1 MQTEFSNAS
10 QTQLK
15 KWARI
20 TDSKVRREEGIFLAE
35 GVKVVEELLSSDWH
49 VEALLVLPEKIK
61 HWEYLVEKADSNIP
75 VYSITASQW
84 KKLSQDKEPEGIMAV
99 VQIRPELDLTSFLS
113 TSPGNVLIL
122 YEINNPGNMG
132 ALMRSAHWFGF
143 TNIILS
149 TNSADYTNPKN
160 VRASM
165 GSLFHLTIVS
175 DVDLIA
181 ALPQIK
187 KTHYLVGSDVR
198 EGLPPHPLPQKVAL
212 LLGNESH
219 GLPGQLLDLADERWC
234 IPGNARADSLSLP
247 QAATI
252 MMYECVK
259 KCHAISSA
267 GGGVTQ

>member
-1 MQTEFSNAS
+1 MQIEFSNAS

-15 KWARI
+15 KWARL

-61 HWEYLVEKADSNIP
+61 HWEYPVEKADSNIP

-84 KKLSQDKEPEGIMAV
+84 KKLSQDKESEGIMAV

-132 ALMRSAHWFGF
+132 ALMRSALWFGF

-149 TNSADYTNPKN
+149 TNSTDYTNPKT

-165 GSLFHLTIVS
+165 GSLSHLTIAS

-181 ALPQIK
+181 TLPQIK
-187 KTHYLVGSDVR
+187 KNHCLVGSDVR
-198 EGLPPHPLPQKVAL
+198 EGLPPHPLPQKAAL
-212 LLGNESH
+212 LLGSESH
-219 GLPGQLLDLADERWC
+219 GLPQHLLAFADERWC

-252 MMYECVK
+252 MMYECAK
-259 KCHAISSA
+259 K
-267 GGGVTQ
+267 